1 MRLAKVLGTVVATV
15 KHPSYEGQRI
25 MLCQPLSMSGK
36 PKGPQMIALDRVD
49 SGPGDTVLILSE
61 GNGVRQILAPE
72 KPPVRSLI
80 VGVVDA
86 VTCQEEVTVD

>member
-1 MRLAKVLGTVVATV
+1 MRLAKVLGTVVATI

-25 MLCQPLSMSGK
+25 MLCQPLSMSGQ
-36 PKGPQMIALDRVD
+36 PKGPQVIALDRVD

-61 GNGVRQILAPE
+61 GNGVRQLMNQG

-86 VTCQEEVTVD
+86 LTGMDGVLVD